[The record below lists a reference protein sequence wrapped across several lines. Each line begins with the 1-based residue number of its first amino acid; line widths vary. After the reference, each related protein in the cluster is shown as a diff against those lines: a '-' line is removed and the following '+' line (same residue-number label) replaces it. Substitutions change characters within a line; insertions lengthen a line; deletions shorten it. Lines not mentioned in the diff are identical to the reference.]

1 MEGFIYLHR
10 TLLNWEWVDDPVILK
25 VFIFC
30 LLKANHKENKWQ
42 GIVVER
48 GSFITSI
55 GKFSKELNISE
66 MQLRN
71 CIKKLK
77 KSECITS
84 KTTNKYTYISICN
97 YDTYQTY
104 EKDKEQANEQTN
116 NKQITNKQQTNNKQI
131 TTNNND
137 NNEYNENNE
146 NNILIEKFEK
156 FYLVYKKYCESSRIR
171 SLKTEFEYLKQI
183 SKSNK
188 KLNEIV
194 LFLHNNL
201 YSIGEMLHKQE
212 KQYIPGLKTF
222 LFQKKYESIEIKEP
236 PKPIKQNNFVY
247 LSELPRPDRK
257 KERIDKVIQHQK
269 SMGKELI
276 IDCELL

>member
-30 LLKANHKENKWQ
+30 LLKANHKKNKWQ

-84 KTTNKYTYISICN
+84 KTTNKFTYISICN
-97 YDTYQTY
+97 YNTYQTY
-104 EKDKEQANEQTN
+104 EKQEEQANEQTN

-137 NNEYNENNE
+137 NNDNNENNE

-156 FYLVYKKYCESSRIR
+156 FYLLYKKYCESSRIR

-222 LFQKKYESIEIKEP
+222 LYQKKYESIEIKEP
-236 PKPIKQNNFVY
+236 PKPIESKEKVY
-247 LSELPRPDRK
+247 LSEYPKMNRN
-257 KERIDKVIQHQK
+257 KEVAERLKIMLEQQ
-269 SMGKELI
+269 GKELI

>member
-10 TLLNWEWVDDPVILK
+10 SLLNWEWYENPIMLK
-25 VFIFC
+25 VFITC
-30 LLKANHKENKWQ
+30 LLKANHKTNKWQ
-42 GIVVER
+42 GHTVER
-48 GSFITSI
+48 GSFITSLDN
-55 GKFSKELNISE
+55 FSRDLRISK
-66 MQLRN
+66 MQLRTCLSN
-71 CIKKLK
+71 LE
-77 KSECITS
+77 KSQCITR
-84 KTTNKYTYISICN
+84 KVTRKFTHITICN
-97 YDTYQTY
+97 YDTYQ
-104 EKDKEQANEQTN
+104 
-116 NKQITNKQQTNNKQI
+116 NKKTTKQHADQHDDNTIITSHQHDDNIVLTL
-131 TTNNND
+131 NNND

-146 NNILIEKFEK
+146 NNILMEKFEK
-156 FYLVYKKYCESSRIR
+156 FYLLYKKYCEASRIR

-222 LFQKKYESIEIKEP
+222 LYQKKYESIIIKEQ
-236 PKPIKQNNFVY
+236 PKPIEQNNFVY
-247 LSELPRPDRK
+247 LSELPRADRK
-257 KERIDKVIQHQK
+257 KERIDLVRQFQANQ
-269 SMGKELI
+269 GKELI

>member
-104 EKDKEQANEQTN
+104 EKDKQQANEQTN

-131 TTNNND
+131 TTNKND
-137 NNEYNENNE
+137 KNKKNDKNINLIDKSIKEQSSEIMKEDKRIIEIDLIIETLKELNWWIIDDKVKQQRIFWKNIKNKFDKLQWFNGDYVWFIKILYQNSDEYRRQQ
-146 NNILIEKFEK
+146 FRSAEK
-156 FYLVYKKYCESSRIR
+156 FYYNIAGIIAGV
-171 SLKTEFEYLKQI
+171 KTQI
-183 SKSNK
+183 
-188 KLNEIV
+188 
-194 LFLHNNL
+194 
-201 YSIGEMLHKQE
+201 QT
-212 KQYIPGLKTF
+212 KT
-222 LFQKKYESIEIKEP
+222 KTVS
-236 PKPIKQNNFVY
+236 V
-247 LSELPRPDRK
+247 
-257 KERIDKVIQHQK
+257 
-269 SMGKELI
+269 
-276 IDCELL
+276 

>member
-55 GKFSKELNISE
+55 NKFSKELNISE

-84 KTTNKYTYISICN
+84 KTTNKYTYISIYN

-104 EKDKEQANEQTN
+104 EKDKQQANEQTN
-116 NKQITNKQQTNNKQI
+116 NKQTTNKQQTNNKQI

-137 NNEYNENNE
+137 NNDNNENNE

-171 SLKTEFEYLKQI
+171 SLQTEFEYLKQI

-222 LFQKKYESIEIKEP
+222 LYQKKYESIEIKEP
-236 PKPIKQNNFVY
+236 PKPIEEKRKVY
-247 LSELPRPDRK
+247 LSSYTKMNRK
-257 KERIDKVIQHQK
+257 ANIVEKLKVQLEQE
-269 SMGKELI
+269 GKELI
-276 IDCELL
+276 IDCEIL

>member
-1 MEGFIYLHR
+1 MKR
-10 TLLNWEWVDDPVILK
+10 TK
-25 VFIFC
+25 
-30 LLKANHKENKWQ
+30 NK
-42 GIVVER
+42 
-48 GSFITSI
+48 
-55 GKFSKELNISE
+55 
-66 MQLRN
+66 
-71 CIKKLK
+71 
-77 KSECITS
+77 
-84 KTTNKYTYISICN
+84 
-97 YDTYQTY
+97 QT
-104 EKDKEQANEQTN
+104 

-137 NNEYNENNE
+137 NNDNNENNE

-194 LFLHNNL
+194 LYLHNNL

-222 LFQKKYESIEIKEP
+222 LYQKKYESIEIKEP
-236 PKPIKQNNFVY
+236 PKPIESKEKVY
-247 LSELPRPDRK
+247 LSEYPKMNRN
-257 KERIDKVIQHQK
+257 KEVAERLKIMLEQQ
-269 SMGKELI
+269 GKELI

>member
-116 NKQITNKQQTNNKQI
+116 NKQTTNK
-131 TTNNND
+131 
-137 NNEYNENNE
+137 
-146 NNILIEKFEK
+146 
-156 FYLVYKKYCESSRIR
+156 
-171 SLKTEFEYLKQI
+171 
-183 SKSNK
+183 
-188 KLNEIV
+188 
-194 LFLHNNL
+194 
-201 YSIGEMLHKQE
+201 
-212 KQYIPGLKTF
+212 
-222 LFQKKYESIEIKEP
+222 
-236 PKPIKQNNFVY
+236 
-247 LSELPRPDRK
+247 
-257 KERIDKVIQHQK
+257 
-269 SMGKELI
+269 
-276 IDCELL
+276 